1 MDQQERI
8 EQIMKEPHPLEAS
21 DHEEKI
27 RRNLLLA
34 SAVSFC
40 FTYLKLMPA
49 KDTSFMG
56 LKFENLTPETIYVL
70 LLAFVVYELIQYSWL
85 VTNKFM
91 YWRVRLTGI
100 NTQVIRGNKGGR
112 LASENDPYD
121 YSGKPENSN
130 FYTWM
135 LESKGK
141 IVRRKDALDSAWV
154 DVEAYAFSSKELTST
169 ERKDLL
175 NKLNEIQTHTSLL
188 DKSISNIRISASMT
202 RFDNWFSM
210 LVRSQ
215 SIRWVVLDFLLPIS
229 FSLLAITLL
238 IPKICT

>member
-100 NTQVIRGNKGGR
+100 NTQVIRGNKGAGLPAKMTHMTI
-112 LASENDPYD
+112 LASQKTQI
-121 YSGKPENSN
+121 SILGCSKV
-130 FYTWM
+130 
-135 LESKGK
+135 KGK
-141 IVRRKDALDSAWV
+141 SF
-154 DVEAYAFSSKELTST
+154 VEK
-169 ERKDLL
+169 
-175 NKLNEIQTHTSLL
+175 
-188 DKSISNIRISASMT
+188 
-202 RFDNWFSM
+202 
-210 LVRSQ
+210 
-215 SIRWVVLDFLLPIS
+215 
-229 FSLLAITLL
+229 TLL
-238 IPKICT
+238 IVHGLTLRRMHLVLKN